1 MKTRVCL
8 IYFLHGCS
16 YIPVLTFHMVDSG
29 FSVIGENLQ
38 AFGNSSIL
46 RHIKA
51 YSGVNGHIQECFWYF
66 HKPL

>member
-8 IYFLHGCS
+8 IYFLHDCS

-38 AFGNSSIL
+38 AFEEFK
-46 RHIKA
+46 HIKTHSGIFRHKWA
-51 YSGVNGHIQECFWYF
+51 YSGMFLVFS
-66 HKPL
+66 